1 MSLRA
6 FVLELHKKQGLSQ
19 TEIAKRSELSQGLI
33 YKILAGIGTSQMR
46 TYQKLASS
54 FPDAWSDYLRRHPA
68 FRRELGDAF
77 GWATAPTRPG
87 TSRPGDA
94 SELFLLSLGL
104 DQPRE
109 LPPEAQERYRQRVRE
124 MMDRTVRDL
133 KEYSRTLEKELKHLE
148 RGNPRNRRSK

>member
-1 MSLRA
+1 VNLRA

-19 TEIAKRSELSQGLI
+19 TEIARRSELSQGLI

-54 FPDAWSDYLRRHPA
+54 FPDEWSDYLRRHPG

-77 GWATAPTRPG
+77 GWATNSTRPG

-94 SELFLLSLGL
+94 SELFLVSLGL
-104 DQPRE
+104 DQPSE

-124 MMDRTVRDL
+124 MMDRTVREL
-133 KEYSRTLEKELKHLE
+133 KEYSRTLEKELK
-148 RGNPRNRRSK
+148 RPGNRRGK